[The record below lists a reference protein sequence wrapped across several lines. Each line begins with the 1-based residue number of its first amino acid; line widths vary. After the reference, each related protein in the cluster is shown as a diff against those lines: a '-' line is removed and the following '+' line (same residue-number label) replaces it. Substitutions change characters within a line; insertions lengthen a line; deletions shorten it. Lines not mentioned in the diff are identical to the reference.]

1 MDLNAAVAAAAAI
14 AGVLTGVIAMLA
26 FRWSEREQR
35 RPTRTSLH
43 TEPVLPRGVDT
54 VLSVLRSSA
63 VVLDEADG
71 VVKASSAAYA
81 LGLVRGGKLA
91 VEPMLKMAR
100 DTRRDGEIR
109 QVELDLPRRGTGR
122 GEALAVSARVA
133 PLGSRLVLLLV
144 EDLTEARRIEAVRRD
159 FVANVSHELKTPVGA
174 LSLLSEAVMDAAD
187 DPEAVER
194 FAGRMQIEA
203 TRLTSLVQ
211 ELIDLS
217 RVQNDDPL
225 EDSEPVRVSELVAEA
240 IERCRHAAGT
250 KEITMAT
257 NVGAGDG
264 PHEDGDGTTDGAADL
279 RVWGNRGQL
288 AAALGNLVENAVNY
302 SPART
307 RVGIAARSV
316 RLAGGPMVEIAVTDQ
331 GIGISEKDKERV
343 FERFYRVDPARSRA
357 TGGTGLGLSIVKHV
371 AASHGG
377 DVTVWS
383 AEGQGSTF
391 TLRLPEA
398 PASRERASRTAD
410 ETADETGEDT
420 VEETADEATDGTT
433 DEGWPDAP
441 PTASP
446 NGSSTRSSASA
457 GSPTT
462 SPAESPAGSSTTSAV
477 ESSAQS
483 STASPA
489 ESPGGP
495 STASPGG
502 PSASASVGPSA
513 SGSAGPQSS
522 PHMSSPSTPHAS
534 DSSAYETLPS
544 PEVLP

>member
-1 MDLNAAVAAAAAI
+1 MDVNAAVAAAAAI
-14 AGVLTGVIAMLA
+14 AGLCTGVIAVLA
-26 FRWSEREQR
+26 FRWSEREQK

-43 TEPVLPRGVDT
+43 TDAVLPPGVDT

-63 VVLDEADG
+63 VVLDESDS

-91 VEPMLKMAR
+91 VEPMLHMAR

-174 LSLLSEAVMDAAD
+174 LSLLSEAVMDASD
-187 DPEAVER
+187 DPEAVTR

-203 TRLTSLVQ
+203 TRLTNLVQ

-225 EDSEPVRVSELVAEA
+225 EDSEPVRVDELVAEA
-240 IERCRHAAGT
+240 IDRSRHAAST
-250 KEITMAT
+250 KQITM
-257 NVGAGDG
+257 VAG
-264 PHEDGDGTTDGAADL
+264 GTSQPDDSEL
-279 RVWGNRGQL
+279 RIWGSRGQL

-302 SPART
+302 SPAHT
-307 RVGIAARSV
+307 RVGISARRV
-316 RLAGGPMVEIAVTDQ
+316 TAPGGDLIEIAVTDQ
-331 GIGISEKDKERV
+331 GIGISEKDRERI

-357 TGGTGLGLSIVKHV
+357 TGGTGLGLAIVKHV

-377 DVTVWS
+377 EVTVWS
-383 AEGQGSTF
+383 SEGQGSTF
-391 TLRLPEA
+391 TLRVPEA
-398 PASRERASRTAD
+398 GAARDRSHNGPDRAD
-410 ETADETGEDT
+410 EDDDRPYDT
-420 VEETADEATDGTT
+420 D
-433 DEGWPDAP
+433 
-441 PTASP
+441 P
-446 NGSSTRSSASA
+446 NSEI
-457 GSPTT
+457 
-462 SPAESPAGSSTTSAV
+462 PA
-477 ESSAQS
+477 
-483 STASPA
+483 
-489 ESPGGP
+489 
-495 STASPGG
+495 
-502 PSASASVGPSA
+502 
-513 SGSAGPQSS
+513 
-522 PHMSSPSTPHAS
+522 
-534 DSSAYETLPS
+534 

>member
-1 MDLNAAVAAAAAI
+1 MDVNAAVAAAAAI

-26 FRWSEREQR
+26 FRWSERDLK

-43 TEPVLPRGVDT
+43 TDPVLPPGVDT

-63 VVLDEADG
+63 VVLDEADA

-91 VEPMLKMAR
+91 VDPMLQMAR

-109 QVELDLPRRGTGR
+109 QVELDLPRRGSGR

-174 LSLLSEAVMDAAD
+174 LSLLSEAVMDASD

-203 TRLTSLVQ
+203 TRLTNLVQ

-225 EDSEPVRVSELVAEA
+225 EDAEPVRVDELVAEA
-240 IERCRHAAGT
+240 IDRCRHQAGT
-250 KEITMAT
+250 KQITMAS
-257 NVGAGDG
+257 NVWAPEGLGQG
-264 PHEDGDGTTDGAADL
+264 GGGRRVGGTADL
-279 RVWGNRGQL
+279 HVWGNRSKL

-307 RVGIAARSV
+307 RVGIAARRVNGS
-316 RLAGGPMVEIAVTDQ
+316 GGDIIEIAVTDQ
-331 GIGISEKDKERV
+331 GIGISDKDKERI

-357 TGGTGLGLSIVKHV
+357 TGGTGLGLAIVKHV

-377 DVTVWS
+377 EVTVWS
-383 AEGQGSTF
+383 SEGQGSTF

-398 PASRERASRTAD
+398 GQARDRAHQHPAP
-410 ETADETGEDT
+410 
-420 VEETADEATDGTT
+420 DEAGQ
-433 DEGWPDAP
+433 
-441 PTASP
+441 
-446 NGSSTRSSASA
+446 SAD
-457 GSPTT
+457 
-462 SPAESPAGSSTTSAV
+462 
-477 ESSAQS
+477 
-483 STASPA
+483 
-489 ESPGGP
+489 
-495 STASPGG
+495 
-502 PSASASVGPSA
+502 
-513 SGSAGPQSS
+513 SS
-522 PHMSSPSTPHAS
+522 PDTPP
-534 DSSAYETLPS
+534 YESLPA

>member
-1 MDLNAAVAAAAAI
+1 MNAAVAAAAAI
-14 AGVLTGVIAMLA
+14 AGLCTGVIAVLA
-26 FRWSEREQR
+26 FRWSEREQK

-43 TEPVLPRGVDT
+43 TDAVLPPGVDT

-63 VVLDEADG
+63 VVLDESDS

-91 VEPMLKMAR
+91 VEPMLHMAR

-174 LSLLSEAVMDAAD
+174 LSLLSEAVMDASD
-187 DPEAVER
+187 DPEAVTR

-203 TRLTSLVQ
+203 TRLTNLVQ

-225 EDSEPVRVSELVAEA
+225 EDSEPVRVDELVAEA
-240 IERCRHAAGT
+240 VDRSRHTAST
-250 KEITMAT
+250 KQITMAS
-257 NVGAGDG
+257 NMWSPDGGDQGG
-264 PHEDGDGTTDGAADL
+264 PADL
-279 RVWGNRGQL
+279 RIWGNRGQL

-307 RVGIAARSV
+307 RVGISARRV
-316 RLAGGPMVEIAVTDQ
+316 PGPGTAGVSPGSGPGLIEIAVTDQ
-331 GIGISEKDKERV
+331 GIGISEKDRERI

-357 TGGTGLGLSIVKHV
+357 TGGTGLGLAIVKHV

-377 DVTVWS
+377 EVTVWS
-383 AEGQGSTF
+383 SEGQGSTF

-398 PASRERASRTAD
+398 AARDHSGRDRVVKDDDRLYDTDPNSEIPA
-410 ETADETGEDT
+410 
-420 VEETADEATDGTT
+420 
-433 DEGWPDAP
+433 
-441 PTASP
+441 
-446 NGSSTRSSASA
+446 
-457 GSPTT
+457 
-462 SPAESPAGSSTTSAV
+462 
-477 ESSAQS
+477 
-483 STASPA
+483 
-489 ESPGGP
+489 
-495 STASPGG
+495 
-502 PSASASVGPSA
+502 
-513 SGSAGPQSS
+513 
-522 PHMSSPSTPHAS
+522 
-534 DSSAYETLPS
+534 

>member
-1 MDLNAAVAAAAAI
+1 MNAAVAAVAAL
-14 AGVLTGVIAMLA
+14 AGLCTGVIAVLA
-26 FRWSEREQR
+26 FRWSEREQA

-43 TEPVLPRGVDT
+43 TDAVLPPGVDT

-63 VVLDEADG
+63 VVLDEDDA

-81 LGLVRGGKLA
+81 LGLVRGGRLT
-91 VEPMLKMAR
+91 VEPMLAMAR

-109 QVELDLPRRGTGR
+109 QVELDLPRRTGR
-122 GEALAVSARVA
+122 VVSGGGALAVSARVA

-144 EDLTEARRIEAVRRD
+144 EDMTEARRIEAVRRD

-194 FAGRMQIEA
+194 FAGRMQGEA

-225 EDSEPVRVSELVAEA
+225 EDAEPVRVDELVAEA
-240 IERCRHAAGT
+240 MERCRQQAGA
-250 KEITMAT
+250 KQITIAT
-257 NVGAGDG
+257 GGTAGL
-264 PHEDGDGTTDGAADL
+264 H
-279 RVWGNRGQL
+279 VWGHRGQL

-307 RVGIAARSV
+307 RVGVAAR
-316 RLAGGPMVEIAVTDQ
+316 RLPAQGGDLIEVTVTDQ
-331 GIGISEKDKERV
+331 GIGISEKDRERI

-357 TGGTGLGLSIVKHV
+357 TGGTGLGLAIVKHV

-377 DVTVWS
+377 EVTVWS

-398 PASRERASRTAD
+398 ARPKSGRSDAGRSGALIGPED
-410 ETADETGEDT
+410 LDGEDRLRF
-420 VEETADEATDGTT
+420 DGT
-433 DEGWPDAP
+433 D
-441 PTASP
+441 
-446 NGSSTRSSASA
+446 
-457 GSPTT
+457 
-462 SPAESPAGSSTTSAV
+462 
-477 ESSAQS
+477 
-483 STASPA
+483 
-489 ESPGGP
+489 
-495 STASPGG
+495 
-502 PSASASVGPSA
+502 
-513 SGSAGPQSS
+513 
-522 PHMSSPSTPHAS
+522 AS
-534 DSSAYETLPS
+534 DTA
-544 PEVLP
+544 PEVIP

>member
-1 MDLNAAVAAAAAI
+1 MDVNAAVAALAAI
-14 AGVLTGVIAMLA
+14 AGACTGVIAMLA
-26 FRWSEREQR
+26 FRWSERDQA

-43 TEPVLPRGVDT
+43 TDAVLPPGVDT

-63 VVLDEADG
+63 VVLDESDS

-91 VEPMLKMAR
+91 VEPMLQMAR

-174 LSLLSEAVMDAAD
+174 LSLLSEAVMDASD
-187 DPEAVER
+187 DPEAVMR

-203 TRLTSLVQ
+203 TRLTNLVQ

-225 EDSEPVRVSELVAEA
+225 DDAEPVRVDELVAEA
-240 IERCRHAAGT
+240 IDRSRHTAST
-250 KEITMAT
+250 KQITMA
-257 NVGAGDG
+257 AG
-264 PHEDGDGTTDGAADL
+264 GTADL
-279 RVWGNRGQL
+279 HVWGHRGQL

-302 SPART
+302 SPAHT
-307 RVGIAARSV
+307 RVGIAAR
-316 RLAGGPMVEIAVTDQ
+316 RITAPGGGGTSQAEGRGGQIEIAVTDQ
-331 GIGISEKDKERV
+331 GIGIPDKDKERI

-357 TGGTGLGLSIVKHV
+357 TGGTGLGLAIVKHV

-377 DVTVWS
+377 EVTVWS
-383 AEGQGSTF
+383 TEGQGSTF

-398 PASRERASRTAD
+398 GAGRD
-410 ETADETGEDT
+410 
-420 VEETADEATDGTT
+420 
-433 DEGWPDAP
+433 
-441 PTASP
+441 
-446 NGSSTRSSASA
+446 RSSRSHHDH
-457 GSPTT
+457 TT
-462 SPAESPAGSSTTSAV
+462 NEPL
-477 ESSAQS
+477 
-483 STASPA
+483 TA
-489 ESPGGP
+489 
-495 STASPGG
+495 
-502 PSASASVGPSA
+502 
-513 SGSAGPQSS
+513 
-522 PHMSSPSTPHAS
+522 
-534 DSSAYETLPS
+534 

>member
-1 MDLNAAVAAAAAI
+1 MDVNAAVAAAAAI

-26 FRWSEREQR
+26 FRWSERDLK

-43 TEPVLPRGVDT
+43 TDPVLPPGVDT

-63 VVLDEADG
+63 VVLDEADA

-81 LGLVRGGKLA
+81 LGLVRGGKLS
-91 VEPMLKMAR
+91 VEPMLQMAR

-174 LSLLSEAVMDAAD
+174 LSLLSEAVMDASE

-225 EDSEPVRVSELVAEA
+225 EDAEPVRIAELVAEA
-240 IERCRHAAGT
+240 MDRCRHAAGT
-250 KEITMAT
+250 KQINMAS
-257 NVGAGDG
+257 NVGVPEGPDQGGDG
-264 PHEDGDGTTDGAADL
+264 RRAGGTADL
-279 RVWGNRGQL
+279 SIWGNRGQL

-307 RVGIAARSV
+307 RVGIAARRVS
-316 RLAGGPMVEIAVTDQ
+316 APGGDLIEIAVTDQ
-331 GIGISEKDKERV
+331 GIGISDKDKERI

-357 TGGTGLGLSIVKHV
+357 TGGTGLGLAIVKHV

-377 DVTVWS
+377 EVTVWS
-383 AEGQGSTF
+383 SEGQGSTF

-398 PASRERASRTAD
+398 GATRDRAQQHPD
-410 ETADETGEDT
+410 LD
-420 VEETADEATDGTT
+420 DEAGQ
-433 DEGWPDAP
+433 
-441 PTASP
+441 
-446 NGSSTRSSASA
+446 SA
-457 GSPTT
+457 GSHPRR
-462 SPAESPAGSSTTSAV
+462 SPDSPPDST
-477 ESSAQS
+477 
-483 STASPA
+483 
-489 ESPGGP
+489 
-495 STASPGG
+495 
-502 PSASASVGPSA
+502 
-513 SGSAGPQSS
+513 
-522 PHMSSPSTPHAS
+522 
-534 DSSAYETLPS
+534 AYETLS
-544 PEVLP
+544 APEVLP

>member
-1 MDLNAAVAAAAAI
+1 MDVNAAVAAAAAI

-26 FRWSEREQR
+26 FRWSERDQK

-43 TEPVLPRGVDT
+43 TDPVLPPGVDT

-63 VVLDEADG
+63 VVLDEADA

-91 VEPMLKMAR
+91 VEPMLQMTR

-174 LSLLSEAVMDAAD
+174 LSLLSEAVMDASD

-203 TRLTSLVQ
+203 TRLTNLVQ

-225 EDSEPVRVSELVAEA
+225 EDAEPVGVDELVAEA
-240 IERCRHAAGT
+240 VDRCRHQAGT
-250 KEITMAT
+250 KQITIAS
-257 NVGAGDG
+257 NVLPPEGLDQGGAGRQVG
-264 PHEDGDGTTDGAADL
+264 GMSDL

-307 RVGIAARSV
+307 RVGIAARRIS
-316 RLAGGPMVEIAVTDQ
+316 APGGDMIEVAVTDQ
-331 GIGISEKDKERV
+331 GIGISDKDKERI

-357 TGGTGLGLSIVKHV
+357 TGGTGLGLAIVKHV
-371 AASHGG
+371 VASHGG
-377 DVTVWS
+377 EVTVWS

-398 PASRERASRTAD
+398 GAARDRAQHH
-410 ETADETGEDT
+410 
-420 VEETADEATDGTT
+420 
-433 DEGWPDAP
+433 PDLG
-441 PTASP
+441 
-446 NGSSTRSSASA
+446 N
-457 GSPTT
+457 
-462 SPAESPAGSSTTSAV
+462 E
-477 ESSAQS
+477 
-483 STASPA
+483 
-489 ESPGGP
+489 
-495 STASPGG
+495 
-502 PSASASVGPSA
+502 
-513 SGSAGPQSS
+513 AGPADSS
-522 PHMSSPSTPHAS
+522 P
-534 DSSAYETLPS
+534 YEPLPA

>member
-1 MDLNAAVAAAAAI
+1 MDVNAAVAAAAAV
-14 AGVLTGVIAMLA
+14 AGVLTGVIAALA
-26 FRWSEREQR
+26 FRWSEREQK
-35 RPTRTSLH
+35 RPTRSSLH
-43 TEPVLPRGVDT
+43 TDAVLPPGVDT

-63 VVLDEADG
+63 VVLDEADA

-91 VEPMLKMAR
+91 VEPMLQMAR

-122 GEALAVSARVA
+122 GDALAVSARVA

-174 LSLLSEAVMDAAD
+174 LSLLSEAVMDASD

-203 TRLTSLVQ
+203 TRLTNLVQ

-225 EDSEPVRVSELVAEA
+225 EDAEPVRVDELVAEA
-240 IERCRHAAGT
+240 VDRCRQAAGS
-250 KEITMAT
+250 KQITMAS
-257 NVGAGDG
+257 NVWSPG
-264 PHEDGDGTTDGAADL
+264 GTEPGGEGHRADGAVHL
-279 RVWGNRGQL
+279 NVWGNRGQL

-307 RVGIAARSV
+307 RVGIAARRVSV
-316 RLAGGPMVEIAVTDQ
+316 TGGSLIEIAVTDQ

-357 TGGTGLGLSIVKHV
+357 TGGTGLGLAIVKHV

-377 DVTVWS
+377 EVTVWS

-398 PASRERASRTAD
+398 GAARDRAQPHPALD
-410 ETADETGEDT
+410 DETGQS
-420 VEETADEATDGTT
+420 
-433 DEGWPDAP
+433 
-441 PTASP
+441 SP
-446 NGSSTRSSASA
+446 SSSASRHE
-457 GSPTT
+457 PF
-462 SPAESPAGSSTTSAV
+462 PA
-477 ESSAQS
+477 
-483 STASPA
+483 
-489 ESPGGP
+489 
-495 STASPGG
+495 
-502 PSASASVGPSA
+502 
-513 SGSAGPQSS
+513 
-522 PHMSSPSTPHAS
+522 
-534 DSSAYETLPS
+534 

>member
-1 MDLNAAVAAAAAI
+1 MDVNAAVAAASAI
-14 AGVLTGVIAMLA
+14 AGLLTGVIAVLA
-26 FRWSEREQR
+26 FRWSEREQA
-35 RPTRTSLH
+35 RPTRTALRSDQS
-43 TEPVLPRGVDT
+43 TAVLPPGVDT

-63 VVLDEADG
+63 VVLDEGDT

-81 LGLVRGGKLA
+81 LGLVRGGRLA
-91 VEPMLKMAR
+91 VDQMLQMAR
-100 DTRRDGEIR
+100 ETRRDGEIR

-122 GEALAVSARVA
+122 GEGLAVSARVA

-187 DPEAVER
+187 DPEAVNR

-211 ELIDLS
+211 EIIDLS
-217 RVQNDDPL
+217 RVQNDDL
-225 EDSEPVRVSELVAEA
+225 LDDAEPVAVDDLVAEA
-240 IERCRHAAGT
+240 VDRCRHQANT
-250 KEITMAT
+250 KQITMAT
-257 NVGAGDG
+257 
-264 PHEDGDGTTDGAADL
+264 GTTPDL
-279 RVWGNRGQL
+279 YIWGNRGQL

-307 RVGIAARSV
+307 RVGIAGRRIGAS
-316 RLAGGPMVEIAVTDQ
+316 GGDLIEIAVTDQ
-331 GIGISEKDKERV
+331 GIGISEKDRDRV

-377 DVTVWS
+377 EVTVWS

-398 PASRERASRTAD
+398 GIARDRALPPGLDPDAD
-410 ETADETGEDT
+410 AEP
-420 VEETADEATDGTT
+420 ADEADV
-433 DEGWPDAP
+433 PDVADVP
-441 PTASP
+441 SP
-446 NGSSTRSSASA
+446 D
-457 GSPTT
+457 
-462 SPAESPAGSSTTSAV
+462 
-477 ESSAQS
+477 QLF
-483 STASPA
+483 
-489 ESPGGP
+489 
-495 STASPGG
+495 
-502 PSASASVGPSA
+502 
-513 SGSAGPQSS
+513 Q
-522 PHMSSPSTPHAS
+522 
-534 DSSAYETLPS
+534 TLPEHIPA

>member
-1 MDLNAAVAAAAAI
+1 MDVNAAVAAAAAI

-26 FRWSEREQR
+26 FRWSERDLK

-43 TEPVLPRGVDT
+43 TDPVLPPGVDT

-63 VVLDEADG
+63 VVLDEGDA

-81 LGLVRGGKLA
+81 LGLVRGGKLS
-91 VEPMLKMAR
+91 VEPMLQMAR

-122 GEALAVSARVA
+122 GDALAVSARVA

-174 LSLLSEAVMDAAD
+174 LSLLSEAVMDASD

-225 EDSEPVRVSELVAEA
+225 EDAEPVRVDELVAEA
-240 IERCRHAAGT
+240 MDRCRHAAGT
-250 KEITMAT
+250 KQITMA
-257 NVGAGDG
+257 AGSTSD
-264 PHEDGDGTTDGAADL
+264 DL
-279 RVWGNRGQL
+279 SIWGNRGQL

-307 RVGIAARSV
+307 RVGIAARRVS
-316 RLAGGPMVEIAVTDQ
+316 APGGDLIEIAVTDQ
-331 GIGISEKDKERV
+331 GIGISDKDKERI

-357 TGGTGLGLSIVKHV
+357 TGGTGLGLAIVKHV
-371 AASHGG
+371 AASHSGE
-377 DVTVWS
+377 VTVWS
-383 AEGQGSTF
+383 SEGQGSTF

-398 PASRERASRTAD
+398 GAARDRAQQHPD
-410 ETADETGEDT
+410 LD
-420 VEETADEATDGTT
+420 DEAGRSAASNHRRS
-433 DEGWPDAP
+433 PDSP
-441 PTASP
+441 PD
-446 NGSSTRSSASA
+446 ST
-457 GSPTT
+457 
-462 SPAESPAGSSTTSAV
+462 
-477 ESSAQS
+477 
-483 STASPA
+483 
-489 ESPGGP
+489 
-495 STASPGG
+495 
-502 PSASASVGPSA
+502 
-513 SGSAGPQSS
+513 
-522 PHMSSPSTPHAS
+522 
-534 DSSAYETLPS
+534 AYETLS
-544 PEVLP
+544 APEVLP

>member
-1 MDLNAAVAAAAAI
+1 MNVDAAVAAVAAI
-14 AGVLTGVIAMLA
+14 AGLCTGVFAMLA
-26 FRWSEREQR
+26 FRWSERDQAK
-35 RPTRTSLH
+35 PTRTSLH
-43 TEPVLPRGVDT
+43 TDAVLPPGVDT

-63 VVLDEADG
+63 VVLDEADA

-91 VEPMLKMAR
+91 VEPMMQMAR

-174 LSLLSEAVMDAAD
+174 LSLLSEAVMDASD

-194 FAGRMQIEA
+194 FAGRMQNEA
-203 TRLTSLVQ
+203 TRLTNLVQ

-225 EDSEPVRVSELVAEA
+225 EDAEPVRVDELVAEA
-240 IERCRHAAGT
+240 IDRCRQQAGA
-250 KEITMAT
+250 KQITMAT
-257 NVGAGDG
+257 SIGGPDGSAARTGGARPGGG
-264 PHEDGDGTTDGAADL
+264 PADL
-279 RVWGNRGQL
+279 SIWGNRGQL

-307 RVGIAARSV
+307 RVGIAGRRVFAP
-316 RLAGGPMVEIAVTDQ
+316 GGDLIEIAVTDQ
-331 GIGISEKDKERV
+331 GIGISERDRDRI

-357 TGGTGLGLSIVKHV
+357 TGGTGLGLAIVKHV

-377 DVTVWS
+377 EVTVWS

-398 PASRERASRTAD
+398 GAGRDRERPAD
-410 ETADETGEDT
+410 LSAEGLDDEDR
-420 VEETADEATDGTT
+420 
-433 DEGWPDAP
+433 P
-441 PTASP
+441 
-446 NGSSTRSSASA
+446 
-457 GSPTT
+457 
-462 SPAESPAGSSTTSAV
+462 
-477 ESSAQS
+477 
-483 STASPA
+483 
-489 ESPGGP
+489 
-495 STASPGG
+495 
-502 PSASASVGPSA
+502 
-513 SGSAGPQSS
+513 
-522 PHMSSPSTPHAS
+522 
-534 DSSAYETLPS
+534 YETFNDPLPAHPA

>member
-1 MDLNAAVAAAAAI
+1 MDAAVAAVAAI
-14 AGVLTGVIAMLA
+14 AGLCTGVFAMLA
-26 FRWSEREQR
+26 FRWSERDQAK
-35 RPTRTSLH
+35 PTRTSLH
-43 TEPVLPRGVDT
+43 TDAVLPPGVDT

-63 VVLDEADG
+63 VVLDEADA

-91 VEPMLKMAR
+91 VEPMMQMAR

-122 GEALAVSARVA
+122 GDALAVSARVA

-174 LSLLSEAVMDAAD
+174 LSLLSEAVMDASD
-187 DPEAVER
+187 DPEAVTR
-194 FAGRMQIEA
+194 FAGRMQNEA
-203 TRLTSLVQ
+203 TRLTNLVQ

-225 EDSEPVRVSELVAEA
+225 EDAEPVRVDELVAEA
-240 IERCRHAAGT
+240 IDRCRQQAGT
-250 KEITMAT
+250 KQITMASSL
-257 NVGAGDG
+257 AGPEG
-264 PHEDGDGTTDGAADL
+264 SADL
-279 RVWGNRGQL
+279 SVWGNRGQL

-307 RVGIAARSV
+307 RVGIAGRRVSAP
-316 RLAGGPMVEIAVTDQ
+316 GGDLIEIAVTDQ
-331 GIGISEKDKERV
+331 GIGISEKDRDRV

-357 TGGTGLGLSIVKHV
+357 TGGTGLGLAIVKHV

-377 DVTVWS
+377 EVTVWS

-398 PASRERASRTAD
+398 GAVRDRERPAD
-410 ETADETGEDT
+410 LSADGLDEEDR
-420 VEETADEATDGTT
+420 
-433 DEGWPDAP
+433 P
-441 PTASP
+441 
-446 NGSSTRSSASA
+446 
-457 GSPTT
+457 
-462 SPAESPAGSSTTSAV
+462 
-477 ESSAQS
+477 
-483 STASPA
+483 
-489 ESPGGP
+489 
-495 STASPGG
+495 
-502 PSASASVGPSA
+502 
-513 SGSAGPQSS
+513 
-522 PHMSSPSTPHAS
+522 
-534 DSSAYETLPS
+534 YETFNDPLPAHPA

>member
-1 MDLNAAVAAAAAI
+1 MDVNAAVAAAAAI

-26 FRWSEREQR
+26 FRWSEREQK

-43 TEPVLPRGVDT
+43 ADPVLPPGVDT

-63 VVLDEADG
+63 VVLDEADA

-91 VEPMLKMAR
+91 VEPMMQMAR

-109 QVELDLPRRGTGR
+109 QIELDLPRRGTGR

-174 LSLLSEAVMDAAD
+174 LSLLSEAVMDASD

-203 TRLTSLVQ
+203 TRLTNLVQ

-225 EDSEPVRVSELVAEA
+225 EDAEPVRIDELVAEA
-240 IERCRHAAGT
+240 IDRCRHQAGA
-250 KEITMAT
+250 KQITMAAS
-257 NVGAGDG
+257 VMEPGEL
-264 PHEDGDGTTDGAADL
+264 PEEETDGRRTGVADL
-279 RVWGNRGQL
+279 AVWGNRGQL

-307 RVGIAARSV
+307 RVGIAARSIG
-316 RLAGGPMVEIAVTDQ
+316 APGGDMIEIAVTDQ
-331 GIGISEKDKERV
+331 GIGISDKDKERV

-357 TGGTGLGLSIVKHV
+357 TGGTGLGLAIVKHV

-377 DVTVWS
+377 EVTVWS

-398 PASRERASRTAD
+398 GAARDRAQQRTARQ
-410 ETADETGEDT
+410 T
-420 VEETADEATDGTT
+420 EAGRSTS
-433 DEGWPDAP
+433 AP
-441 PTASP
+441 HPQ
-446 NGSSTRSSASA
+446 
-457 GSPTT
+457 T
-462 SPAESPAGSSTTSAV
+462 SPYESY
-477 ESSAQS
+477 ES
-483 STASPA
+483 
-489 ESPGGP
+489 
-495 STASPGG
+495 
-502 PSASASVGPSA
+502 
-513 SGSAGPQSS
+513 
-522 PHMSSPSTPHAS
+522 
-534 DSSAYETLPS
+534 YETLPA

>member
-1 MDLNAAVAAAAAI
+1 MDVNAAVAAAAAI
-14 AGVLTGVIAMLA
+14 AGLCTGIIAMLA
-26 FRWSEREQR
+26 FRWSERDQK
-35 RPTRTSLH
+35 RPTRAAVRPEVNAT
-43 TEPVLPRGVDT
+43 LPPGVDT

-63 VVLDEADG
+63 VVLDESDN

-91 VEPMLKMAR
+91 VEPMMHMAR

-174 LSLLSEAVMDAAD
+174 LSLLSEAVMDASD
-187 DPEAVER
+187 DPEAVTR

-225 EDSEPVRVSELVAEA
+225 EDSEPVRVDELVAEA
-240 IERCRHAAGT
+240 IDRSRHTAST
-250 KEITMAT
+250 KQITMQ
-257 NVGAGDG
+257 AG
-264 PHEDGDGTTDGAADL
+264 GTSGL
-279 RVWGNRGQL
+279 HVWGNRGQL

-307 RVGIAARSV
+307 KVGIAARRV
-316 RLAGGPMVEIAVTDQ
+316 PAPGGDLIEIAVTDQ
-331 GIGISEKDKERV
+331 GIGISERDRDRV

-377 DVTVWS
+377 EVTVWS
-383 AEGQGSTF
+383 SEGQGSTF

-398 PASRERASRTAD
+398 GSVREARVEHTPGRPLVGPGDAD
-410 ETADETGEDT
+410 AVEDFDDEAEETDETGA
-420 VEETADEATDGTT
+420 VDEADTAQAG
-433 DEGWPDAP
+433 A
-441 PTASP
+441 PTAV
-446 NGSSTRSSASA
+446 GT
-457 GSPTT
+457 
-462 SPAESPAGSSTTSAV
+462 PALKTPIRENTPA
-477 ESSAQS
+477 
-483 STASPA
+483 
-489 ESPGGP
+489 
-495 STASPGG
+495 
-502 PSASASVGPSA
+502 
-513 SGSAGPQSS
+513 
-522 PHMSSPSTPHAS
+522 
-534 DSSAYETLPS
+534 

>member
-1 MDLNAAVAAAAAI
+1 MDVNAAVAAAAAI

-26 FRWSEREQR
+26 FRFSEREQK

-43 TEPVLPRGVDT
+43 TDPVLPPGVDT

-63 VVLDEADG
+63 VVLDESDA

-81 LGLVRGGKLA
+81 LGLVRGGKIS
-91 VEPMLKMAR
+91 VEPMLQMAR

-174 LSLLSEAVMDAAD
+174 LSLLSEAVMDASD
-187 DPEAVER
+187 DPEAVQR

-203 TRLTSLVQ
+203 TRLTNLVQ

-225 EDSEPVRVSELVAEA
+225 EDAEPVRVDELVAEA
-240 IERCRHAAGT
+240 IDRCRHQAGT
-250 KEITMAT
+250 KQITMAAAIKEPE
-257 NVGAGDG
+257 GPSFEGGGRRAGI
-264 PHEDGDGTTDGAADL
+264 ADL
-279 RVWGNRGQL
+279 HVWGNRGQL

-302 SPART
+302 SPSRT
-307 RVGIAARSV
+307 RVGIAARRV
-316 RLAGGPMVEIAVTDQ
+316 AAPGGDLIEIAVTDQ
-331 GIGISEKDKERV
+331 GIGISDKDKERI

-357 TGGTGLGLSIVKHV
+357 TGGTGLGLAIVKHV
-371 AASHGG
+371 VASHGG
-377 DVTVWS
+377 EVTVWS

-398 PASRERASRTAD
+398 GAARDRAQQHPALD
-410 ETADETGEDT
+410 
-420 VEETADEATDGTT
+420 DEAGH
-433 DEGWPDAP
+433 P
-441 PTASP
+441 PT
-446 NGSSTRSSASA
+446 
-457 GSPTT
+457 
-462 SPAESPAGSSTTSAV
+462 
-477 ESSAQS
+477 ESSPYEPL
-483 STASPA
+483 PA
-489 ESPGGP
+489 
-495 STASPGG
+495 
-502 PSASASVGPSA
+502 
-513 SGSAGPQSS
+513 
-522 PHMSSPSTPHAS
+522 
-534 DSSAYETLPS
+534 

>member
-1 MDLNAAVAAAAAI
+1 MNVDAAVAAVAAI
-14 AGVLTGVIAMLA
+14 AGLCTGVFAMLA
-26 FRWSEREQR
+26 FRWSERDQAKPSR
-35 RPTRTSLH
+35 SSLH
-43 TEPVLPRGVDT
+43 TDAVLPPGVDT

-63 VVLDEADG
+63 VVLDEADA

-91 VEPMLKMAR
+91 VEPMMQMAR

-174 LSLLSEAVMDAAD
+174 LSLLSEAVMDASD

-194 FAGRMQIEA
+194 FAGRMQNEA
-203 TRLTSLVQ
+203 TRLTNLVQ

-217 RVQNDDPL
+217 RVQNDNPL
-225 EDSEPVRVSELVAEA
+225 EDAEPVRVDELVAEA
-240 IERCRHAAGT
+240 MDRCRQQAGA
-250 KEITMAT
+250 KQITMA
-257 NVGAGDG
+257 VG
-264 PHEDGDGTTDGAADL
+264 GTADL
-279 RVWGNRGQL
+279 HIWGNRGQL

-307 RVGIAARSV
+307 RVGIAGRHVSAP
-316 RLAGGPMVEIAVTDQ
+316 GGDLIEIAVTDQ
-331 GIGISEKDKERV
+331 GIGISEKDRDRV

-357 TGGTGLGLSIVKHV
+357 TGGTGLGLAIVKHV

-377 DVTVWS
+377 EVTVWS

-398 PASRERASRTAD
+398 GSVRDRERPAD
-410 ETADETGEDT
+410 LSAEGLDDEDR
-420 VEETADEATDGTT
+420 
-433 DEGWPDAP
+433 P
-441 PTASP
+441 
-446 NGSSTRSSASA
+446 
-457 GSPTT
+457 
-462 SPAESPAGSSTTSAV
+462 
-477 ESSAQS
+477 
-483 STASPA
+483 
-489 ESPGGP
+489 
-495 STASPGG
+495 
-502 PSASASVGPSA
+502 
-513 SGSAGPQSS
+513 
-522 PHMSSPSTPHAS
+522 
-534 DSSAYETLPS
+534 YETFNDPLPAHPA

>member
-1 MDLNAAVAAAAAI
+1 MNVDAAVAAVAAI
-14 AGVLTGVIAMLA
+14 AGLCTGVFAMLA
-26 FRWSEREQR
+26 FRWSERDQAK
-35 RPTRTSLH
+35 PTRTSLH
-43 TEPVLPRGVDT
+43 TEAVLPPGVDT

-63 VVLDEADG
+63 VVLDEADA

-91 VEPMLKMAR
+91 VEPMMQMAR

-174 LSLLSEAVMDAAD
+174 LSLLSEAVMDASD

-194 FAGRMQIEA
+194 FAGRMQNEA
-203 TRLTSLVQ
+203 TRLTNLVQ

-217 RVQNDDPL
+217 RVQNDNPL
-225 EDSEPVRVSELVAEA
+225 EDAEPVRVDELVAEA
-240 IERCRHAAGT
+240 MDRCRQQAGA
-250 KEITMAT
+250 KQITMA
-257 NVGAGDG
+257 VG
-264 PHEDGDGTTDGAADL
+264 GAAEL
-279 RVWGNRGQL
+279 HVWGNRGQL

-307 RVGIAARSV
+307 RVGIAGRRVSAP
-316 RLAGGPMVEIAVTDQ
+316 GGDLIEIAVTDQ
-331 GIGISEKDKERV
+331 GIGISEKDRDRV

-357 TGGTGLGLSIVKHV
+357 TGGTGLGLAIVKHV

-377 DVTVWS
+377 EVTVWS

-398 PASRERASRTAD
+398 GAVRDRERPAD
-410 ETADETGEDT
+410 
-420 VEETADEATDGTT
+420 
-433 DEGWPDAP
+433 
-441 PTASP
+441 
-446 NGSSTRSSASA
+446 
-457 GSPTT
+457 
-462 SPAESPAGSSTTSAV
+462 
-477 ESSAQS
+477 
-483 STASPA
+483 
-489 ESPGGP
+489 
-495 STASPGG
+495 
-502 PSASASVGPSA
+502 PSAEGLDDEDRP
-513 SGSAGPQSS
+513 
-522 PHMSSPSTPHAS
+522 
-534 DSSAYETLPS
+534 YETFNDPLPAHPA

>member
-1 MDLNAAVAAAAAI
+1 MDVNAAVAALAAI
-14 AGVLTGVIAMLA
+14 AGVCTGVIAMLA
-26 FRWSEREQR
+26 FRWSERDQA

-43 TEPVLPRGVDT
+43 TDAVLPPGVDT

-63 VVLDEADG
+63 VVLDESDS

-91 VEPMLKMAR
+91 VEPMLNMAR

-159 FVANVSHELKTPVGA
+159 FVANVSHELKTPTGA
-174 LSLLSEAVMDAAD
+174 LSLLSEAVMDASD
-187 DPEAVER
+187 DPEAVTR

-203 TRLTSLVQ
+203 TRLTNLVQ

-225 EDSEPVRVSELVAEA
+225 EDSEPVRVEELVAEA
-240 IERCRHAAGT
+240 IDRSRHAAST
-250 KEITMAT
+250 KQITMVS
-257 NVGAGDG
+257 NVWPPEGLEQGG
-264 PHEDGDGTTDGAADL
+264 GGRREGGTADL
-279 RVWGNRGQL
+279 HVWGSRGQL

-307 RVGIAARSV
+307 RVGIAARRVS
-316 RLAGGPMVEIAVTDQ
+316 APGGDLIEIAVTDQ
-331 GIGISEKDKERV
+331 GIGISEKDRERV

-357 TGGTGLGLSIVKHV
+357 TGGTGLGLAIVKHV

-377 DVTVWS
+377 EVTVWS
-383 AEGQGSTF
+383 TEGQGSTF

-398 PASRERASRTAD
+398 GAVRDRRPPASPT
-410 ETADETGEDT
+410 
-420 VEETADEATDGTT
+420 
-433 DEGWPDAP
+433 PDLMTEP
-441 PTASP
+441 L
-446 NGSSTRSSASA
+446 
-457 GSPTT
+457 
-462 SPAESPAGSSTTSAV
+462 PA
-477 ESSAQS
+477 
-483 STASPA
+483 
-489 ESPGGP
+489 
-495 STASPGG
+495 
-502 PSASASVGPSA
+502 
-513 SGSAGPQSS
+513 
-522 PHMSSPSTPHAS
+522 
-534 DSSAYETLPS
+534 